1 MLKVRQRREVQNR
14 EKLIETDKFAN
25 GFCLFSSIL
34 HSRTWVDLQ
43 AINESWGRVSNIYSN
58 FTAAYIDLEVRFENH
73 KKCKRGFREMFC
85 SSLWPQRKETALTRE
100 GGTLRR
106 MQKMDWGLEK
116 KV

>member
-1 MLKVRQRREVQNR
+1 MTFQVKY
-14 EKLIETDKFAN
+14 
-25 GFCLFSSIL
+25 
-34 HSRTWVDLQ
+34 LQ

-100 GGTLRR
+100 GGTLGR

-116 KV
+116 KVSKVTIFIRIIFTFLQQ